1 MKTPSHVFREYDIR
15 GEVETDLT
23 SEFVRCLGRG
33 LGTAFQ
39 RAGAT
44 RIGVAR
50 DVRPSGEM
58 LFEWLADGL
67 MQAGCVVVDFGAAP
81 TGVFYHAIAT
91 GEEEAGVC
99 ITGSHN
105 PPEFNGFKIVLH
117 GRSFYGDQIR
127 DLRVLMEKEDFESGE
142 GSRESRGIIE
152 PYLDD
157 AVSRVKITRPI
168 RFAYDCGNGAASL
181 VASTLFERL
190 QLEPIGLFDEPDGT
204 FPNHHPD
211 PTMPENLEDLREC
224 VLAEKLELGIAY
236 DGDADRIGVLDEK
249 GNVLW
254 GDRLLMLYG
263 RDLLQRHPGGG
274 IIFDVKCSQTLID
287 EISAKGGTP
296 ILWKTGHSLIKE
308 KMRESGALLAG
319 EMSGHVFFAENWYG
333 FDDALFATL
342 RLLEIVSRDEEPLS
356 SRLADVPTLV
366 ATPEIRVDC
375 PDDLKF
381 AVVAKVKEHFERNHE
396 VNDIDG
402 ARVTFASGWGLVR
415 ASNTQPALVLR
426 TEASD
431 EAHKQDYLKQLQDA
445 IAKAQDE
452 LVHGT

>member
-1 MKTPSHVFREYDIR
+1 
-15 GEVETDLT
+15 
-23 SEFVRCLGRG
+23 
-33 LGTAFQ
+33 
-39 RAGAT
+39 
-44 RIGVAR
+44 
-50 DVRPSGEM
+50 
-58 LFEWLADGL
+58 

>member
-1 MKTPSHVFREYDIR
+1 MGLPSHIFREYDIR
-15 GEVETDLT
+15 GEVERDLT
-23 SEFVRCLGRG
+23 PEFVQCLGRG
-33 LGTAFQ
+33 LGTAFR

-44 RIGVAR
+44 RVGVAR
-50 DVRPSGEM
+50 DVRPSGES
-58 LFEWLADGL
+58 LFEWLALGL
-67 MQAGCVVVDFGAAP
+67 REAGCDAVDFGAAP

-91 GEEEAGVC
+91 GDEQAGVC

-105 PPEFNGFKIVLH
+105 PPEFNGFKIVLD
-117 GRSFYGDQIR
+117 GRSFYGEQIR
-127 DLRVLMEKEDFESGE
+127 QLLALMEKEDFETGE
-142 GSRESRGIIE
+142 GSLDSREIIE
-152 PYLDD
+152 PYLQD
-157 AVSRVKITRPI
+157 AVSRVKIERPI

-181 VASTLFERL
+181 VAPALFKRL
-190 QLEPIGLFDEPDGT
+190 NLSPIGLFDQPDGT

-211 PTMPENLEDLREC
+211 PTMPENLVDLRKC
-224 VLAEKLELGIAY
+224 ILAEGLELGIAY

-249 GNVLW
+249 GEVLW

-263 RDLLQRHPGGG
+263 RDLLQRHPGSG

-287 EISAKGGTP
+287 EITARGGKP

-308 KMRESGALLAG
+308 KMRESGAQLAG

-342 RLLEIVSRDEEPLS
+342 RLLEIVSRSEASLS
-356 SRLADVPTLV
+356 SHLADVPTLI

-375 PDDLKF
+375 PDEVKF
-381 AVVAKVKEHFERNHE
+381 AVVDKVKKHFSRDYE

-402 ARVTFASGWGLVR
+402 ARVTFSDGWGLVR

-426 TEASD
+426 AEASN
-431 EAHKQDYLKQLQDA
+431 EALTRKYLKRLEDA
-445 IAKAQDE
+445 IARAQDE
-452 LVHGT
+452 LVREK